1 MTESYSVARRLKQH
15 KLRREARRGKIF
27 FRRLYKL
34 IRFVFVIFI
43 FYAVYRLSATH
54 FWYLPEDITSDKN
67 SQHIEILGNDIVSN
81 KKIKEEIKKCPI
93 AKLPLY
99 KINPEE
105 ITKKLEE
112 LAPVKRAYIRRF
124 WIPARLVVM
133 VEEETPAI
141 IIAPTENSAPVAA
154 YSTTGKFITREYLPL
169 KNNKNVAK
177 ILSYGTQEDDYD
189 NWDLDKITTLYNIND
204 LIEDYAEEE
213 VQYIDLRQ
221 PHNVFVQLETVKIRL
236 GELDNSAFER
246 IRAIHDI
253 LPQLNEIKENIKYI
267 DLSWKESRYLKL
279 KKDLK

>member
-1 MTESYSVARRLKQH
+1 MKENYAVERRLKQH

-27 FRRLYKL
+27 FRRLYKFL
-34 IRFVFVIFI
+34 RFIFVLFI

-54 FWYLPEDITSDKN
+54 FWYLPEEINLDKN
-67 SQHIEILGNDIVSN
+67 SQHIEILGNNIVSN
-81 KKIKEEIKKCPI
+81 KKIMEVIKKCPI
-93 AKLPLY
+93 EKQPLY
-99 KINPEE
+99 KINPNE

-124 WIPARLVVM
+124 WFPARLVIM
-133 VEEETPAI
+133 LEEEEPAI
-141 IIAPTENSAPVAA
+141 IISPTENSEPVAA
-154 YSTTGKFITREYLPL
+154 YSTTGKFISREYLPL

-189 NWDLDKITTLYNIND
+189 NWDIQKITTLYNIND
-204 LIEDYAEEE
+204 LIEDYANEE
-213 VQYIDLRQ
+213 VKYIDLRQ
-221 PHNVFVQLETVKIRL
+221 PHNIFIQLETVKIRL

-246 IRAIHDI
+246 ITAIHDI

-267 DLSWKESRYLKL
+267 DLSWKESKYLKL